1 MRPERLGLVELVERH
16 DELVGGGDVVPDGG
30 AQRPEVPSRRGER
43 GLDLR
48 DGARFLHTAP
58 HHDDIM
64 LGYLPYIKNRLTP
77 RASVPPDAP
86 GPAADPPGREE
97 GTGDGR
103 QHVFCYCTF
112 GFNSV
117 TNKLMAEILRGC
129 RDGLSVGGALR
140 ADAEAQMFE
149 QATAELKDLTQVV
162 VSELEGQLQLQV
174 NMLLGRFRAAPLR
187 ASWVAR
193 RGSRRRGSRSS

>member
-1 MRPERLGLVELVERH
+1 MQEPRPVLEVEAAPHLGGQPVVRRAEELAPELRGQAPVPALLRVRLLVPGLELREH
-16 DELVGGGDVVPDGG
+16 DRLAVQV
-30 AQRPEVPSRRGER
+30 RR

-103 QHVFCYCTF
+103 QHVFCYCTS

-140 ADAEAQMFE
+140 ADAEA
-149 QATAELKDLTQVV
+149 
-162 VSELEGQLQLQV
+162 
-174 NMLLGRFRAAPLR
+174 GRFSPEATRLGGRDADVEPVSYTHLTLPTKR
-187 ASWVAR
+187 IV
-193 RGSRRRGSRSS
+193 